1 METEVVTVE
10 IPQSVLQAAG
20 VQEHDLLAL
29 IRETV
34 AVDLYRRGQLSL
46 GKAAEVAGVATK
58 WEMLAVLAKHDVWLD
73 YSAEDALR
81 DTATL
86 EDVLSR

>member
-1 METEVVTVE
+1 METMITVE
-10 IPQSVLQAAG
+10 IPQSVLRAAG
-20 VQEHDLLAL
+20 VQEQDLRSL

-46 GKAAEVAGVATK
+46 GKAAEVAGVSTK
-58 WEMLAVLAKHDVWLD
+58 WEMLAILAKHDVWLD